1 MAVCRFGVPVS
12 RPILVACLL
21 LSFLMVG
28 SATSRSQGYY
38 PLQKGN
44 VWQYEELDAPGS
56 LAYQAVA
63 LGETV
68 LVNGR
73 TYMRISLGSVSDY
86 VRQVDSR
93 VYYWYPST
101 FDTLG
106 WEILQFDFS
115 KNIGD
120 TVSAIVVNG
129 DTVDFIRVMSTG
141 LSQLWGRQLKWWT
154 LVDDG
159 GITGV
164 VDSIGVTYQLFEGG
178 MEVRLRGAIIDGK
191 TYGLVT
197 GIESATYQRAAETQF
212 LLQNYPNPFNRST
225 KIEFGWPVDGRAKI
239 AVYDILGREV
249 AVVLD
254 ETLPA
259 GVYLFEFDGA
269 GLPSGVY
276 LYRLQASS
284 FVETRKLVLV
294 R

>member
-1 MAVCRFGVPVS
+1 MTACRFAVPVS

-44 VWQYEELDAPGS
+44 VWQYEDLDAPGS
-56 LAYQAVA
+56 VVYQEVA

-68 LVNGR
+68 LVNGKS
-73 TYMRISLGSVSDY
+73 YMRIWSGSASDY
-86 VRQVDSR
+86 VRQVDTR
-93 VYYWYPST
+93 VYYWSPLPYDS
-101 FDTLG
+101 LG
-106 WEILQFDFS
+106 WEKLWYDFS
-115 KNIGD
+115 KGPGD
-120 TVSAIVVNG
+120 TVSAVVVNG
-129 DTVDFIRVMSTG
+129 DTVDFVIVLAAGRG
-141 LSQLWGRQLKWWT
+141 LFWGRELAWWT
-154 LVDDG
+154 F
-159 GITGV
+159 TGNFGKIAV
-164 VDSIGVTYQLFEGG
+164 SDSIGVTYVLYEGG
-178 MEVRLRGAIIDGK
+178 YEIRLRGAIIDGK

-197 GIESATYQRAAETQF
+197 GIESATYQQAAETQF
-212 LLQNYPNPFNRST
+212 LLQNHPNPFNRST
-225 KIEFGWPVDGRAKI
+225 KIQFGWPVDGRAKI

-254 ETLPA
+254 ESLPA
-259 GVYLFEFDGA
+259 GVYQFEFDGA

-276 LYRLQASS
+276 LYRLTAGS